1 MMEQRLNRLA
11 IPELVHLRGAFFM
24 ENLLQGARQI
34 AESGVFLWPFRPDRP
49 TPMVAAA
56 DVGERAAELLT
67 ARSFDEWDTRGYSVR
82 LREALGL
89 LAEPAFAEP
98 RVDEVLG
105 PRHYTLDEA
114 TRILGAAVG
123 RTDVRYAQIP
133 YDEARRAMIDAGMSP
148 SFADAVMETARSF
161 NDGLAWEQEARS
173 RRNTTRT
180 TLEQFAAEVFA
191 PAYEAAA
198 RAVAPAPPEQAARPG
213 DPAR

>member
-1 MMEQRLNRLA
+1 
-11 IPELVHLRGAFFM
+11 
-24 ENLLQGARQI
+24 
-34 AESGVFLWPFRPDRP
+34 
-49 TPMVAAA
+49 
-56 DVGERAAELLT
+56 LT